1 MHLSSFLNLKIS
13 VLSRSAAKK
22 LSVTESCS
30 FWGDLFSE
38 ISSSSNID
46 RSENSNIGLMRTYG
60 FFQLQ
65 YDLCATF
72 FLSQLEN
79 INAVEVNRRETL
91 VVTESCSS
99 GKSSE
104 ISSLQAIRIGVK
116 TLKSASIAGLFQLCV
131 QDNFVCTFL
140 SFSA

>member
-1 MHLSSFLNLKIS
+1 M
-13 VLSRSAAKK
+13 
-22 LSVTESCS
+22 
-30 FWGDLFSE
+30 E
-38 ISSSSNID
+38 ISSSSNTD
-46 RSENSNIGLMRTYG
+46 RSENAKIGLMCTYG

-79 INAVEVNRRETL
+79 VNAVEVNCRKTS

-104 ISSLQAIRIGVK
+104 ISSLQALRIGVK
-116 TLKSASIAGLFQLCV
+116 TLKPASMAGLFQLRV
-131 QDNFVCTFL
+131 QDKFVCTFL